1 MIAYLNY
8 YILARGC
15 HLFGLVTSQPVLAS
29 LVYLPALLF
38 TFFGINFSFI
48 NSGTFF
54 KAGLFSQ
61 SVFIKF

>member
-8 YILARGC
+8 YILARDC
-15 HLFGLVTSQPVLAS
+15 HLFGLVTLQPVLAS
-29 LVYLPALLF
+29 LVDLQVQLF

-48 NSGTFF
+48 SSGIFF